1 MSATPGR
8 PQQARPDVPGMQGGA
23 VRGTAMGGAESLR
36 THRETSMQL
45 RDAQGPATAVF
56 RADYAAPSFWIDT
69 VDLTFDLDPAKTRV
83 LNKMVLR
90 RNPDVP
96 AQPLRLDGEDLNL
109 ARVLVNGQ
117 GASFRIDAG
126 QLVLENLPAA
136 EEGAFELEIFT
147 TCAPIKNTKL
157 MGLFVSND
165 TFFTQCEAEGFR
177 RITYF
182 LDRPDVMASYSVLL
196 RADKAKYPV
205 LLSNGNLVE
214 HGLLEG
220 PGNEGRHFARWV
232 DPHRKPCYL
241 FALVAG
247 MLVARE
253 QRIRSRLGNDHLLQ
267 VYVRPGDLDKTEHA
281 MNSLMA
287 SVAWDEARFGLPLD
301 LERFMIVAT
310 SDFNM
315 GAMENKGLNIFN
327 TKFVLAN
334 QATAT
339 DVDFSN
345 IESVVGHEY
354 FHNWTGNRVTCRD
367 WFQLSLK
374 EGLTVFR
381 DQEFSQD
388 LCVEPSARAVKRI
401 EDVRVL
407 RTAQFPEDAGPMAH
421 PVRPDSYVEIN
432 NFYTVTIYEKGAEVV
447 RMMQTLVGRE
457 GFEKGMTLYFERHDG
472 HAVTCDDFAQA
483 IADANPG
490 SALARL
496 LPQFKR
502 WYSQAGTP
510 RVHAAGQYDPAA
522 RSYTL
527 TLTQTC
533 PPTPGQADKEP
544 FVIPVALCLLASDGA
559 PLALHPAAGSE
570 ATPSS
575 PSSSPSLFV
584 LTQASETL
592 TFTDV
597 PEEPVPSILRGFSA
611 PVVLDFDYTDAQLLT
626 LLAHDEDAFNRWE
639 AGQRLAVRR
648 AIRSIT
654 DNAFAAHQ
662 PPLDEAFIEAM
673 RSVLRHPTLDAAF
686 KELVLTL
693 PSETYLA
700 EQLDV
705 VDPQRI
711 HAVREA
717 MRAQL
722 AQALFDDW
730 QWAFEAHR
738 DNGAYQPD
746 PTSSGR
752 RALAGMALS
761 QLCLAAQR
769 SGDTVWPG
777 KAYQRFKDAGN
788 MTDRIN
794 ALGALVSGEHAL
806 AAEALPRFHAM
817 FKDEALV
824 LDKWFAL
831 QAGAPDRNGSALTAV
846 RQLMTHPDFT
856 LRNPNRARSLIFS
869 YCSGNPG
876 GFHRRDAAGYV
887 FWSER
892 VIELDAI
899 NPQVAARLAR
909 ALDRWKK
916 LAEPYR
922 SAARE
927 ALGRVAAKS
936 DLSNDVREVITRA
949 MD

>member
-1 MSATPGR
+1 MTREGQPSAI
-8 PQQARPDVPGMQGGA
+8 
-23 VRGTAMGGAESLR
+23 
-36 THRETSMQL
+36 H
-45 RDAQGPATAVF
+45 
-56 RADYAAPSFWIDT
+56 RADYTAPAFWIDT
-69 VDLTFDLDPAKTRV
+69 VELCFDLDPGKTRV
-83 LNKMVLR
+83 LNKMRLR
-90 RNPDVP
+90 RNADVP
-96 AQPLRLDGEDLNL
+96 AQPLRLDGEELNL

-117 GASFRIDAG
+117 GASFKMEG
-126 QLVLENLPAA
+126 NQLVLENLPSVDD
-136 EEGAFELEIFT
+136 GAFDLEIFT
-147 TCAPIKNTKL
+147 TCCPSKNTKL
-157 MGLFVSND
+157 MGLYVSND
-165 TFFTQCEAEGFR
+165 SFFTQCEAEGFR

-182 LDRPDVMASYSVLL
+182 LDRPDVMASYTVTL
-196 RADKAKYPV
+196 RADKSRYPV

-214 HGLLEG
+214 KGTLED
-220 PGNEGRHFARWV
+220 GRHFAKWV
-232 DPHRKPCYL
+232 DPFKKPSYL

-247 MLVARE
+247 KLVARE
-253 QRIRSRLGNDHLLQ
+253 QRIAARSGKEHLLQ

-327 TKFVLAN
+327 TKYVLAN

-339 DVDFSN
+339 DTDYAN

-388 LCVEPSARAVKRI
+388 LCREPSARAVKRI

-421 PVRPDSYVEIN
+421 PVRPDSYIEIN

-457 GFEKGMTLYFERHDG
+457 GFAKGMTLYFERHDG

-490 SALARL
+490 SDLARL

-510 RVHAAGQYDPAA
+510 RVHASGSFDATA
-522 RSYTL
+522 RTYTL
-527 TLTQTC
+527 TLSQSC
-533 PPTPGQADKEP
+533 APTPGQTVKEP
-544 FVIPVALCLLASDGA
+544 FVIPVSLGLLGNGTELDLQTADGTRLAA
-559 PLALHPAAGSE
+559 PYTFVMTE
-570 ATPSS
+570 AR
-575 PSSSPSLFV
+575 
-584 LTQASETL
+584 ETL
-592 TFTDV
+592 TFASIDV
-597 PEEPVPSILRGFSA
+597 EPVPSILRGFSA
-611 PVVLDFDYTDAQLLT
+611 PVVLEYEYTDAQLLV
-626 LLAHDEDAFNRWE
+626 LLANDTDPFNRWE
-639 AGQRLAVRR
+639 AGQRLAVRS
-648 AIRSIT
+648 AIKAI
-654 DNAFAAHQ
+654 AAVADPAPLQ
-662 PPLDEAFIEAM
+662 PLNDAYIDAM
-673 RSVLRHPTLDAAF
+673 RAVLRHPELDAAF

-693 PSETYLA
+693 PSETYIA

-717 MRAQL
+717 MRGQL
-722 AQALFDDW
+722 AVALAEDW
-730 QWAFEAHR
+730 AWVFERNEH
-738 DNGAYQPD
+738 NGAYTPD
-746 PTSSGR
+746 PLSSGR
-752 RALAGMALS
+752 RALAGMALTH
-761 QLCLAAQR
+761 LCLAAQANQ
-769 SGDTVWPG
+769 DTLWPG

-788 MTDRIN
+788 MTDRFN
-794 ALGALVSGEHAL
+794 ALTALVSSNHPL
-806 AAEALPRFHAM
+806 AAQALLRFHAM

-831 QAGAPDRNGSALTAV
+831 QAGATDRGGNILPAV
-846 RQLMTHPDFT
+846 RQLMKHADFN
-856 LRNPNRARSLIFS
+856 LRNPNRARSVIFS
-869 YCSGNPG
+869 YCSANPG
-876 GFHRRDAAGYV
+876 AFHRPDAAGYV
-887 FWSER
+887 FWSDR
-892 VIELDAI
+892 VIELDGI

-916 LAEPYR
+916 LTEPYR

-927 ALGRVAAKS
+927 ALVRVAAKP
-936 DLSNDVREVITRA
+936 DLSNDVREVVTRA
-949 MD
+949 LAD